1 MSSQKGNTKR
11 ARPQKY
17 QNNHAFKNDL
27 HDKSH
32 QTKRINNIQV
42 VNVCERC
49 KKIIEWKIKY
59 KKYKPLK
66 APAKCT
72 KCEQK
77 VIKHAYHI
85 MCGPCALHNKV
96 CPKCGEKGDVVPEE
110 PKEETLKLDR
120 ELRLILKKL
129 PERKRRTF
137 MRYMNGKAA
146 RKEASSNGES
156 TANAKEPE
164 EADSSDSEEESQD
177 PRQPLTRDDLL
188 AKLNALMISSK
199 RNKNEDD
206 DDDFGS
212 DFDGANITDD
222 EDEDDDD

>member
-137 MRYMNGKAA
+137 MRYMNGKA